1 MITSTLGAQHFRKE
15 LEPAIFASE
24 SNGRGGEERHF
35 TAEMPVRK
43 VETEILKVGER
54 RGSAAS
60 YCRFSHV
67 PSYRSKTVIISG
79 MGGGSSCRVGL
90 GNPDSTCCRRSTHL
104 HFYTV
109 LSRPA
114 SLPFLAKVLIEKR
127 EKVFSLL
134 EARGYVGN
142 PQGCPSGGG

>member
-35 TAEMPVRK
+35 TAEMPGRK
-43 VETEILKVGER
+43 VETATLKVGER

-67 PSYRSKTVIISG
+67 PSYRSMK
-79 MGGGSSCRVGL
+79 
-90 GNPDSTCCRRSTHL
+90 
-104 HFYTV
+104 
-109 LSRPA
+109 SRP
-114 SLPFLAKVLIEKR
+114 SKSGSV
-127 EKVFSLL
+127 SDLL
-134 EARGYVGN
+134 TWVVDRKCEFIA
-142 PQGCPSGGG
+142 